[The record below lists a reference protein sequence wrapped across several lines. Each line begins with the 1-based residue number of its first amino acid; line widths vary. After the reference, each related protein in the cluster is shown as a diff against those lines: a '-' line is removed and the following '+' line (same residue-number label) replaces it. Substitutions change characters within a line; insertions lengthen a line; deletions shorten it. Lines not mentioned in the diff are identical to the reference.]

1 MKDMKIAILTP
12 TFHEFSGIDRL
23 VEGQA
28 LDLKKKGH
36 AVHVYTLEGSLKPA
50 GITVHG
56 LGMPKNGFF
65 QRMYR
70 LLLFMDVFKVGRV
83 AKELAGFDRVI
94 AHLYPMTVFGAG
106 AKKKNAKIEYVY
118 HNAGVGIVDSYSFFE
133 KQYLKLFNAFNNHFV
148 RSCDAAVSISKFLA
162 GVLKKETGVASTVE
176 YIPVDAK
183 RFNGSVSGARIRK
196 KHSLTGPTLLY
207 VGRISPHKGVHL
219 LLQAFERVKKSFPD
233 AQLVIVGKHTF
244 SGYSKQ
250 LKSMQVSGVTFAGF
264 VPDAELPEYY
274 AACSVYTTCSLWEGF
289 DIPIVEAFQ
298 CGKPTVAFSVGSHPE
313 VLKKGKLVDV
323 NDVSGF
329 ADAVI
334 ELLNK
339 KS

>member
-28 LDLKKKGH
+28 LALTKKGH
-36 AVHVYTLEGSLKPA
+36 SVHVFTLAGSLKPA
-50 GITVHG
+50 GIEVHV
-56 LGMPKNGFF
+56 LGMPKGGFF

-70 LLLFMDVFKVGRV
+70 LLTFLDVFKVNRV
-83 AKELAGFDRVI
+83 SKKLAGFDKVI
-94 AHLYPMTVFGAG
+94 AHLYPMTVFAAN
-106 AKKKNAKIEYVY
+106 AKKMNPKMEYVY

-148 RSCDAAVSISKFLA
+148 RSCDSAVSISKFLA
-162 GVLKKETGVASTVE
+162 GVLKKETGVESTVE

-183 RFNGSVSGARIRK
+183 RFNSSVSGARIRK
-196 KHSLTGPTLLY
+196 KHSLKGPTLLY

-219 LLQAFERVKKSFPD
+219 LLQAFERVRKEIPD

-244 SGYSKQ
+244 GGYSKR
-250 LKSMQVSGVTFAGF
+250 LKAMKVAGVTYAGF

-274 AACSVYTTCSLWEGF
+274 AACDVYTTCSLWEGF

-313 VLKKGKLVDV
+313 VLKKGMLVDV
-323 NDVSGF
+323 NDVAGF
-329 ADAVI
+329 ASAVVDI
-334 ELLNK
+334 LH